1 MKICIKNLI
10 RILVSQ
16 VQRRIKDYNIKMK
29 NYYFSRQQ
37 QIKSLKKY
45 NKINKIKRITKG
57 NRSRPFEMFYTR
69 KYKRMY

>member
-1 MKICIKNLI
+1 MHLKICIKNLI
-10 RILVSQ
+10 LILVSK

-45 NKINKIKRITKG
+45 NKISKNKKD
-57 NRSRPFEMFYTR
+57 Y
-69 KYKRMY
+69 

>member
-45 NKINKIKRITKG
+45 NKNK
-57 NRSRPFEMFYTR
+57 
-69 KYKRMY
+69 